1 MLFSEPENL
10 AAPSLRTLS
19 GTSIEI
25 KWNKPAHEN
34 GVMVGYNLYRRT
46 TLQCPE
52 KYDRFFFYFF
62 LLVY

>member
-10 AAPSLRTLS
+10 YAPSLRTLS

-52 KYDRFFFYFF
+52 K
-62 LLVY
+62 